1 MKVTV
6 YNIKGSA
13 GKTPIATSIA
23 LDNDCCIGTNESI
36 DVYGHLFDAEAQ
48 MCVGQNDAFPELA
61 DETNMVFDLSGS
73 ISNTSLSITSAIKQ
87 SDVVIVPI
95 YNHTR
100 CLQGGIQTI
109 MEVSQFTKNIIVVAT
124 KLTKSK
130 FTGKRKEG
138 DLGFGSYDWTKSEDF
153 INIKKQVED
162 NIDFKLPILPIK
174 LTNGFDY
181 ADDLSQSIT
190 ELAHNSRLLMRR
202 YGTEVKQL
210 EALYSEV
217 NKYGK

>member
-23 LDNDCCIGTNESI
+23 LDNACCIGTNESI
-36 DVYGHLFDAEAQ
+36 DVYGHLFSEDTQ
-48 MCVGQNDAFPELA
+48 VTIGQNEAFPDYT
-61 DETNMVFDLSGS
+61 DETSIVFDLSGS
-73 ISNTSLSITSAIKQ
+73 ISNTAISITSAIKQ

-100 CLQGGIQTI
+100 CLQGGLQTI
-109 MEVSQFTKNIIVVAT
+109 LEVQQFTKNIIVVAT

-138 DLGFGSYDWTKSEDF
+138 DLGFGAYDWTKSEDF
-153 INIKKQVED
+153 INIKNQIEKNV
-162 NIDFKLPILPIK
+162 DFKITILPLK

-181 ADDLSQSIT
+181 ADDKSLSIT
-190 ELAHNSRLLMRR
+190 ELANESNLMMHR
-202 YGTEVKQL
+202 YRTEIKQL
-210 EALYSEV
+210 ETLYSEIK
-217 NKYGK
+217 KYGK